1 MSGTGNMGAMYSA
14 SDEETLHR
22 QVLRIGSQALE
33 WLGKFGR
40 EQITLEELE
49 QAITHLGAEALLA
62 QNWSRLLQEPALAP
76 CLEVLQLLS
85 SLETELHYQV
95 LRYGP
100 TSLFEDYKELEL
112 ALARLRRSMLPAE
125 SGPIQVVSQLK
136 GTRSS
141 PSNITQGG

>member
-1 MSGTGNMGAMYSA
+1 MPASGSMGAMYSA
-14 SDEETLHR
+14 SEEETLYR

-95 LRYGP
+95 LKYGP

-112 ALARLRRSMLPAE
+112 ALVRLRRSMLPAE
-125 SGPIQVVSQLK
+125 SGPVRVVSQLK
-136 GTRSS
+136 STLS
-141 PSNITQGG
+141 SNITQGG

>member
-1 MSGTGNMGAMYSA
+1 MPASGSMGAMYSA
-14 SDEETLHR
+14 SEEETLYR

-40 EQITLEELE
+40 EQMTLEALE
-49 QAITHLGAEALLA
+49 QSLTHLGAEALLA
-62 QNWSRLLQEPALAP
+62 QYWDRLLQEPALAP

-95 LRYGP
+95 LKYGP

-125 SGPIQVVSQLK
+125 SGPVQVVSQLK
-136 GTRSS
+136 STLS
-141 PSNITQGG
+141 SNITQGG